1 MTEQEQI
8 AAQQAAEAAA
18 QKAAIE
24 ALIEQAIAEAFAD
37 LVKDEAFQKAVGEL
51 GNAMYQTIAAG
62 DPAGLTGEVSQI
74 ATAKARRLAEDAARS
89 LAEQI
94 AKADLNSMGE
104 TIARGLE
111 AGKRPRDLYNQLQ
124 EVKGLDSNRAKTYE
138 NLKNKLE
145 ESDLS
150 DAELQKRLDRE
161 YQKLLQERRKT
172 IAQTEGRNATSEARR
187 VEAENRGA
195 KWKRW
200 VTSQD
205 DRVSEVCLGN
215 EADGVIPIEQAFSS
229 GHQQTP
235 GHPNCRCSV
244 SYVKSDKAK
253 ESAEL
258 RQQQRI
264 DESKARKE
272 AENNG

>member
-1 MTEQEQI
+1 MTSEEQI
-8 AAQQAAEAAA
+8 AIEKAAARKAEIELLVAETIQQAFVDVAASEVYQEAI
-18 QKAAIE
+18 KS
-24 ALIEQAIAEAFAD
+24 L
-37 LVKDEAFQKAVGEL
+37 GE
-51 GNAMYQTIAAG
+51 AMYQTIAAG
-62 DPAGLTGEVSQI
+62 DPAGLTGEVSRI

-94 AKADLNSMGE
+94 AKADLKSMGE
-104 TIARGLE
+104 TIAQGLE
-111 AGKRPRDLYNQLQ
+111 AGKRPRDLYNKLQ
-124 EVKGLDSNRAKTYE
+124 EVKGLDSNRAKQYE
-138 NLKNKLE
+138 KARQALE
-145 ESDLS
+145 ESGLS
-150 DAELQKRLDRE
+150 DKEVERQLERE
-161 YQKLLQERRKT
+161 YQRLLRERRKT
-172 IAQTEGRNATSEARR
+172 IAQTEGRIATSEARR

-205 DRVSEVCLGN
+205 DRVSDICMGN
-215 EADGVIPIEQAFSS
+215 EADGVIPIEQPFSS
-229 GHQQTP
+229 GAQQTP

-264 DESKARKE
+264 EETKARQEKE
-272 AENNG
+272 NE

>member
-1 MTEQEQI
+1 MTE
-8 AAQQAAEAAA
+8 AE
-18 QKAAIE
+18 QKAVDAAKRKAEID
-24 ALIEQAIAEAFAD
+24 ALVSGAIADAFAD
-37 LVKDEAFQKAVGEL
+37 IVKTDAHEKAIGQL
-51 GNAMYQTIAAG
+51 GDALYDTIARG
-62 DPAGLTGEVSQI
+62 DPAGLTGEASSI

-94 AKADLNSMGE
+94 AKADLNTMGE
-104 TIARGLE
+104 TIAQGLE

-124 EVKGLDSNRAKTYE
+124 EVKGLDSNRAKQYE
-138 NLKNKLE
+138 KAKQALE
-145 ESDLS
+145 ESGLS
-150 DAELQKRLDRE
+150 DAEVEKALERE
-161 YQKLLQERRKT
+161 YQRLLQERRKT
-172 IAQTEGRNATSEARR
+172 IAQTEGRTATSEARR

-205 DRVSEVCLGN
+205 DKVSDICAGN
-215 EADGVIPIEQAFSS
+215 EADGVIPIDRPFSS

-244 SYVKSDKAK
+244 SYVKSEKAK

-258 RQQQRI
+258 RQAQRI
-264 DESKARKE
+264 EETKQRRE
-272 AENNG
+272 EQ

>member
-1 MTEQEQI
+1 MTEAEQI
-8 AAQQAAEAAA
+8 AAAAEAAA
-18 QKAAIE
+18 KKAAIE
-24 ALIEQAIAEAFAD
+24 ALVADAITEAFTD
-37 LVKDEAFQKAVGEL
+37 LIKDEVFQQAVNGLGE
-51 GNAMYQTIAAG
+51 AMYATIAAG

-111 AGKRPRDLYNQLQ
+111 AGKRPKDLYNQLQ

-138 NLKNKLE
+138 NLKEKLE
-145 ESDLS
+145 NSDLS
-150 DAELQKRLDRE
+150 DAEIEKRLERE
-161 YQKLLQERRKT
+161 YQRLLQERRKT
-172 IAQTEGRNATSEARR
+172 IAQTEGRVATSEARR

-205 DRVSEVCLGN
+205 DRVSEICVGN
-215 EADGVIPIEQAFSS
+215 EADGVIPIDRPFSS
-229 GHQQTP
+229 GAQQTP

-253 ESAEL
+253 DSAEL

-264 DESKARKE
+264 EETKTRKE
-272 AENNG
+272 AKNDA